1 MKRRPLIAIAATLL
15 AATGIAAAQDFPKK
29 QITIVVGFEAG
40 GAADHAARVVAKKL
54 TENLGTTVVVDNKPG
69 AGGNIAH
76 EQVARAAADG
86 SVILLGSVGPL
97 SIAPHL
103 SKLRYDPEK
112 DLAPLTMGMNFPNVL
127 VVPPTLGVK
136 TFAEFMALARKNPGK
151 LNYGSTGVGSAS
163 HLAGELFNAMGGV
176 EIVHIPF
183 KGGAPA
189 MNELLAGRI
198 SAYFATMSTAGPHIA
213 SGKLIPLATTGLQRA
228 PFLPDL
234 PTVSEAGL
242 KGFSGHQLVCLRR
255 TGQDARADAR
265 SLERGTGQGAEGAR
279 GGRRVDARRLAAG
292 ARHPR
297 RTRAHHRRRVQ
308 DVGQGDRRSQDHR
321 GVTGECVRAC
331 AGRRAAPEPR
341 RR

>member
-1 MKRRPLIAIAATLL
+1 MRLHRRHLVIAATLL
-15 AATGIAAAQDFPKK
+15 AAGSACAQDLPKK
-29 QITIVVGFEAG
+29 PLTIVVGFEAG
-40 GAADHAARVVAKKL
+40 GAADHAARIVAKRL
-54 TENLGTTVVVDNKPG
+54 AENLGTTVVVDNKPG

-76 EQVARAAADG
+76 ELVARAPADG

-97 SIAPHL
+97 AIAPHL
-103 SKLRYDPEK
+103 TKLRYDPEK

-136 TFAEFMALARKNPGK
+136 TFAEFIALAKKSPGK

-189 MNELLAGRI
+189 MTELLAGRI
-198 SAYFATMSTAGPHIA
+198 SAYFATMSTAAPHLA
-213 SGKLIPLATTGLQRA
+213 SGKLVPLATTGLTRA

-242 KGFSGHQLVCLRR
+242 KGFSATNWYAFVAPGKTPSAILDRWNEELVKALKSPEV
-255 TGQDARADAR
+255 ADE
-265 SLERGTGQGAEGAR
+265 L
-279 GGRRVDARRLAAG
+279 
-292 ARHPR
+292 
-297 RTRAHHRRRVQ
+297 TRAGLLPAPGTRDELARTIAQESRTWGKVIA
-308 DVGQGDRRSQDHR
+308 DRKI
-321 GVTGECVRAC
+321 TAE
-331 AGRRAAPEPR
+331 
-341 RR
+341 

>member
-1 MKRRPLIAIAATLL
+1 MRLHRRHLVIAATLL
-15 AATGIAAAQDFPKK
+15 AAGWACAQDLPKK
-29 QITIVVGFEAG
+29 PLTIVVGFEAG
-40 GAADHAARVVAKKL
+40 GAADHAARIVAKRL
-54 TENLGTTVVVDNKPG
+54 AENLGTTVVVDNKPG

-76 EQVARAAADG
+76 ELVARAPADG

-97 SIAPHL
+97 AIAPHL
-103 SKLRYDPEK
+103 TKLRYDPEK

-136 TFAEFMALARKNPGK
+136 TFAEFMALAKKSPGK

-189 MNELLAGRI
+189 MTELLAGRI
-198 SAYFATMSTAGPHIA
+198 SAYFATMSTAAPHLA
-213 SGKLIPLATTGLQRA
+213 SGKLVALATTGLTRA

-242 KGFSGHQLVCLRR
+242 KGFSATNWYAFVAPGKTPSAILDRWNEELVKALKSPEV
-255 TGQDARADAR
+255 ADE
-265 SLERGTGQGAEGAR
+265 L
-279 GGRRVDARRLAAG
+279 
-292 ARHPR
+292 
-297 RTRAHHRRRVQ
+297 TRAGLLPAPGTRDELARTIAQESRTWGKVIA
-308 DVGQGDRRSQDHR
+308 DRKI
-321 GVTGECVRAC
+321 TAE
-331 AGRRAAPEPR
+331 
-341 RR
+341 

>member
-1 MKRRPLIAIAATLL
+1 MPKHAGRDTITRMKRRHLVATAATLL
-15 AATGIAAAQDFPKK
+15 AAAVGAPAQDIPKK
-29 QITIVVGFEAG
+29 PLTIVVGFEAG

-54 TENLGTTVVVDNKPG
+54 DENLGTPVVIDNKPG

-76 EQVARAAADG
+76 ELVARAAADG
-86 SVILLGSVGPL
+86 SIILLGSVGPL

-103 SKLRYDPEK
+103 TKLRYDPEK

-136 TFAEFMALARKNPGK
+136 TFAEFMALAKKNPGK

-213 SGKLIPLATTGLQRA
+213 AGRLIPLATTGLQRA

-242 KGFSGHQLVCLRR
+242 KGFSATNWYAFVAPGKTPVAVLDRWNEELVKALK
-255 TGQDARADAR
+255 APEVADE
-265 SLERGTGQGAEGAR
+265 L
-279 GGRRVDARRLAAG
+279 
-292 ARHPR
+292 
-297 RTRAHHRRRVQ
+297 TRAGLLPAPGTRDELARTIAEESKTWGKVIA
-308 DVGQGDRRSQDHR
+308 DRKI
-321 GVTGECVRAC
+321 TAE
-331 AGRRAAPEPR
+331 
-341 RR
+341 